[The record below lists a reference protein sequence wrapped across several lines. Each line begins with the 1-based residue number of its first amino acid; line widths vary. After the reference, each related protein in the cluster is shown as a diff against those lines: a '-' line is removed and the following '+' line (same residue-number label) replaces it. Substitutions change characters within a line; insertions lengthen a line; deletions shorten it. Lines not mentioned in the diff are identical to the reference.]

1 MKSYRARIAVA
12 AGLAVAGL
20 ALSACSGPVQAG
32 AAAIVGKE
40 RISSSDLDAKVRE
53 LRADLAAHKLS
64 EEQLNL
70 GTMSV
75 PQVILYYTANARQY
89 AELARRKNV
98 SVSESEIDGYITA
111 RGGQDKVDEMLL
123 AGGVP
128 RSMGRDTIR
137 AVLTQQKLM
146 SQLGAGNDQQSVQ
159 AALVKVTEEADAA
172 VPVTFSPRYGK
183 WDLQQGFVADDR
195 LGAVEAAPAQ

>member
-1 MKSYRARIAVA
+1 MKSYRVRITVA

-20 ALSACSGPVQAG
+20 ALSACGPVQAG

-53 LRADLAAHKLS
+53 FREDLAAHKLS
-64 EEQLNL
+64 EDQLQL
-70 GTMSV
+70 GMSA

-89 AELARRKNV
+89 AELAQRKNI
-98 SVSESEIDGYITA
+98 SVPESEIDGYIAA
-111 RGGQDKVDEMLL
+111 RGGQAKVDEMLL
-123 AGGVP
+123 SGGIP

-137 AVLTQQKLM
+137 TVLTQQKLM
-146 SQLGAGNDQQSVQ
+146 TQVAAGNDEQSMQ
-159 AALVKVTEEADAA
+159 AALVKVTQEAAAA

-183 WDLQQGFVADDR
+183 FDLQQGFVPDDR